1 MLYKS
6 SDELKGAAFSMT
18 GNANEVTSSMN
29 EIADTT
35 GKQANETER
44 VVREID
50 DLGQIVNQNID
61 SAHALLRSNEEI
73 YNRVSKTS
81 ESADKIGEA
90 SNLISGIAQQTNML
104 ALNAAIEAARTGEAG
119 KGFAVV
125 ADEIRKLAEQSAD
138 STAEIDRMLLELKTN
153 VNKADEKSDEVRE
166 VEAQLLIP
174 HQILQQ
180 LQKKMQQ
187 VQRKHLQHQKRF

>member
-104 ALNAAIEAARTGEAG
+104 ALNAAIEAARAGEAG